1 MPLTVTDQAAATLK
15 ELLVS
20 QRQEPDQVLRLVS
33 YGEGNHGFQLDTPQ
47 EDDQVV
53 EHEGEVV
60 MAIEPSISEV
70 MTGNVLDLKETPQ
83 GPTLTL
89 YS

>member
-33 YGEGNHGFQLDTPQ
+33 YGEGSHGFQLDTPQ
-47 EDDQVV
+47 PENYPESYLKANRNSIAAGNRPTRQ
-53 EHEGEVV
+53 
-60 MAIEPSISEV
+60 PSI
-70 MTGNVLDLKETPQ
+70 GRDA
-83 GPTLTL
+83 G
-89 YS
+89 